1 MIQYLIDDFFV
12 LVIVLGFL
20 IIRGDNVKIIAN
32 GNKIFKILI
41 IEIAAIT
48 VFDSL
53 EYYCSTL
60 DHYNFGRIF
69 FSFLCYSLRPF
80 IIITFIS
87 LLTDNKIVKY
97 FYSLSVINTLIYA
110 TCFFSDIT
118 FSFTSE
124 NSFSRGP
131 LGYTVHIVCV
141 IYLLLMIALIIKRHY
156 RNEWR
161 RTIMLVFIAVSCSV
175 ASYLDLF
182 EGTVLFDQ
190 TVLICV
196 LLYYLFLFIEHS
208 RVDELTDVYNR
219 NSFFNDIKKYD
230 NKITGI
236 ISFDMNGLKAIN
248 DTYGHLEGD
257 KAIKTLAKS
266 LLKNIKYN
274 VNFYR
279 TGGDE
284 FVGLC
289 ININEDKLKSVIKNI
304 KDDLR
309 KTKYS
314 FSCGYVMCDKN
325 DDKYEIYKK
334 ADEMMY
340 KEKEEYYSKHERRHR
355 H

>member
-1 MIQYLIDDFFV
+1 MIQYLIDDFFIVV
-12 LVIVLGFL
+12 LVLGFL
-20 IIRGDNVKIIAN
+20 VLHFNNLKFKTKR
-32 GNKIFKILI
+32 NKVLRLLLL
-41 IEIAAIT
+41 EVAAIT
-48 VFDSL
+48 LFDTL
-53 EYYCSTL
+53 EYYFSTL
-60 DHYNFGRIF
+60 DSVNFGRIF
-69 FSFLCYSLRPF
+69 FSFLCYSLRPL

-87 LLTDNKIVKY
+87 LLTENKIIKY
-97 FYSLSVINTLIYA
+97 FYSLSFINAIIYA
-110 TCFFSDIT
+110 SCFFSNIA
-118 FSFTSE
+118 FYFTDN
-124 NSFSRGP
+124 NSFQRGP
-131 LGYTVHIVCV
+131 LGYTVYFVCI
-141 IYLLLMIALIIKRHY
+141 IYLILLIIIIVKRHY
-156 RNEWR
+156 RNEWV
-161 RTIMLVFIAVSCSV
+161 RTFMHMFIVV
-175 ASYLDLF
+175 ACTTAAFLDWF
-182 EGTVLFDQ
+182 VGSILFDQ
-190 TVLICV
+190 TILICV
-196 LLYYLFLFIEHS
+196 LFYYLFLYMEFN

-230 NKITGI
+230 SRITAI

-257 KAIKTLAKS
+257 KAIQTLAKS

-289 ININEDKLKSVIKNI
+289 LNLKEDNVKKVIKNI
-304 KDDLR
+304 KDDIS

-314 FSCGYVMCDKN
+314 FSCGYVMCDN
-325 DDKYEIYKK
+325 NENKYDIYKK